1 MNTTEAFPNREV
13 HHGRNVKRF
22 REIFGVRQEAMAFEL
37 DMTQQNFSRLEQK
50 KEIDE
55 DTLEKIAGILKIPV
69 DAVKNLSDEGVI
81 NIISNTLHDN
91 DNAYGSSVNY
101 FHYSTFNPVE
111 KIVEL
116 YERILQEKNEK
127 IALYEQ
133 MVKGKNEG

>member
-50 KEIDE
+50 KEIDD

-69 DAVKNLSDEGVI
+69 NAIKNLSDESVV